1 MTSDA
6 PTTAAPVAAPPT
18 APAPIIPEAAAPKS
32 RAWLGALAG
41 FVVLALLV
49 GANAVLF
56 LRVQDAQ
63 DQADEAVTLAG
74 GRQEQLQVHLDQI
87 NSTLAEIE
95 QAQADS
101 GDDVAALTVQL
112 TALRKCVNTALD
124 GFSQAT
130 QTGKPVAITK
140 C

>member
-1 MTSDA
+1 MTTEA
-6 PTTAAPVAAPPT
+6 PMTVAPAEAPALVVPEPAAPQ
-18 APAPIIPEAAAPKS
+18 S
-32 RAWLGALAG
+32 RAWLGVLAG

-56 LRVQDAQ
+56 MRVQAAQ

-74 GRQEQLQVHLDQI
+74 GNQAQLQAQFDEI
-87 NSTLAEIE
+87 DATLADI
-95 QAQADS
+95 QKGQTDAS
-101 GDDVAALTVQL
+101 DDVAALTTQL
-112 TALRKCVNTALD
+112 TAMKKCVNNALD

>member
-1 MTSDA
+1 MS
-6 PTTAAPVAAPPT
+6 VE
-18 APAPIIPEAAAPKS
+18 APAPVEAPPVTPEPAAPKS
-32 RAWLGALAG
+32 RAWLGVLAG

-49 GANAVLF
+49 GATGVLF
-56 LRVQDAQ
+56 ARVQDAQ

-74 GRQEQLQVHLDQI
+74 NQEQLRTQLDQI
-87 NSTLAEIE
+87 NATLADI
-95 QAQADS
+95 QQGQTDVS
-101 GDDVAALTVQL
+101 DDVAALTTKL

>member
-1 MTSDA
+1 MSVEA
-6 PTTAAPVAAPPT
+6 PATTAAPPVGPPSAPVT
-18 APAPIIPEAAAPKS
+18 PEPAAPKS
-32 RAWLGALAG
+32 RAWLGVLAG

-49 GANAVLF
+49 GATAVLF
-56 LRVQDAQ
+56 TRVQDAQ

-74 GRQEQLQVHLDQI
+74 NQAQLQTQLDQI
-87 NSTLAEIE
+87 NATLADI
-95 QAQADS
+95 QQSQTDAS
-101 GDDVAALTVQL
+101 DDVAALTTQL